1 MANTS
6 IELVG
11 LDFNSIKTNLK
22 TYLKNNSAFK
32 DVDFE
37 GSNINVLIDLLS
49 YNTYM
54 NSFYTNMVAS
64 EMFIDTA
71 QLRDSIVSHAKMLNY
86 TPRSF
91 VSSKATI
98 EVTISPSSNITNVVI
113 PKATTFTSRVGSNT
127 YTFSTNEN
135 LVLTNP
141 NNNIFKTN
149 LDLYEGNY
157 VTDSFVVNYSNTSQ
171 RFVLSN
177 PTIDINSLSLT
188 VVEDG
193 GNTYLDYIKTE
204 TLIGINSSSQVYFVQ
219 GAENQ
224 QYEVVFGD
232 GTFGRTPKDSSIVIA
247 EYRISS
253 GELPNGASVFINDG
267 SIDGHSNIS
276 IVTITNSSGGSIN
289 ESTESIRK
297 NAPRHFQ
304 TQGRAVTTTDYETL
318 LSINFPEIE
327 NISAF
332 GGDELD
338 PPQFGK
344 VYIAVDVSNVQ
355 GTPYNRLKA
364 YSDFIKDKTPVSID
378 VVFIDPEFIYLKIDC
393 EVTYNVNSTNKL
405 SNDIKSLVSSKIS
418 QFNIDKVNSFNKT
431 FYYSK
436 LVKEID
442 NADTSILGNDTD
454 FRVIK
459 KIVPQLAREQSLKIE
474 FGLPFEQESGVD
486 VRVDGGDEL
495 HYGHSISSSAFSIN
509 DNPNNR
515 YIFMDDS
522 RGILYLGKQTG
533 SIVEI
538 ASIVGTVNYLEG
550 IVIVNNITFGSYE
563 GSGVKIY
570 ARALSKNISVSRNK
584 IISIIDEDVNITVI
598 PLKVW
603 RT

>member
-598 PLKVW
+598 PLKV
-603 RT
+603 